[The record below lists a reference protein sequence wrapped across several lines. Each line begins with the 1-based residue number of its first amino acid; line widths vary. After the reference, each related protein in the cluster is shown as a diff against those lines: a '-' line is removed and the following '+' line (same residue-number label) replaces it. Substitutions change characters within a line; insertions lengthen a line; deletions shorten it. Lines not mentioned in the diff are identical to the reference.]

1 MHALSHS
8 MPPTLQ
14 LATVNPRRLLD
25 IHGQVSVCLVGSL
38 LLSPGSWY
46 AQVFVCALQESVSP
60 VLCKFWWLYG
70 RVNGNLLK
78 EGLCHIQACCTQ
90 NHWPCGR
97 PLLTCISAGDT
108 QTLKS
113 RSGSVSVGSPS
124 VHKVW
129 FEPSEHL
136 WQLWGL
142 ILNVILPSYC
152 FAGDS
157 PLLLDVGYLFFGG
170 IQHFPV
176 EGCSAVSCNFGVL
189 AGEDEGTSFYSSIL

>member
-1 MHALSHS
+1 M
-8 MPPTLQ
+8 
-14 LATVNPRRLLD
+14 
-25 IHGQVSVCLVGSL
+25 GSL
-38 LLSPGSWY
+38 LFSLRSWC

-60 VLCKFWWLYG
+60 VLCKFWWLYS

-78 EGLCHIQACCTQ
+78 KGLCHIQACCTQ

-97 PLLTCISAGDT
+97 ALLTCISAGDT

-142 ILNVILPSYC
+142 ILNVILP
-152 FAGDS
+152 
-157 PLLLDVGYLFFGG
+157 PTVLLGILLCSWMWGIFFWWDPTFSCRRLF
-170 IQHFPV
+170 
-176 EGCSAVSCNFGVL
+176 
-189 AGEDEGTSFYSSIL
+189 SSEL